1 MSMQCTYKTITGQYI
16 SYEMVHTYKLYT
28 EQCPKYKVN
37 VSRSLTVGARHPDT
51 HYKYNIYIYTQ
62 RLDRMT
68 KHKNKDRNTT
78 KTQMQAADN
87 TLYTDRLYHIINRD
101 RDAFPLWATSH
112 ICSATSEVML
122 PRSENRKAMSKDVYM
137 FRGPCPRRS
146 NSRNLGNNRCRAFL
160 CWACKLYVRRGQD
173 HDFLHSRRGCMWIG
187 WFLFFIFGCHSWN
200 TFIWKKIRVRLLII
214 SKRSDLPK
222 FSEQH
227 QEQPMLHIR
236 IYIVL
241 YTYVWIIV
249 LVNVVC
255 NIVIVY
261 LDRIDYQLG
270 WVTAINLVWNN
281 RWQIWTVQGAFVV
294 EIKLCKMHY

>member
-1 MSMQCTYKTITGQYI
+1 MVLVTLIHTIST
-16 SYEMVHTYKLYT
+16 
-28 EQCPKYKVN
+28 
-37 VSRSLTVGARHPDT
+37 
-51 HYKYNIYIYTQ
+51 IYIYTQ

-146 NSRNLGNNRCRAFL
+146 NSQNLGNNRCRAFL

-173 HDFLHSRRGCMWIG
+173 HEFLHSRRCCM
-187 WFLFFIFGCHSWN
+187 
-200 TFIWKKIRVRLLII
+200 
-214 SKRSDLPK
+214 
-222 FSEQH
+222 
-227 QEQPMLHIR
+227 
-236 IYIVL
+236 
-241 YTYVWIIV
+241 
-249 LVNVVC
+249 
-255 NIVIVY
+255 
-261 LDRIDYQLG
+261 
-270 WVTAINLVWNN
+270 
-281 RWQIWTVQGAFVV
+281 
-294 EIKLCKMHY
+294 